1 MAYELQGKIIE
12 IYPTNQVSDRFKKR
26 EFVVEKEE
34 NNAGNVFVDTIKFQ
48 TTQDRCSLLDQL
60 QTGELV
66 KVTFNVRGNK
76 WEKNGQINYFNNLDA
91 WRIEKIG
98 NMDGVDDVPF
108 PDESDFASAPDE
120 EGDLPF

>member
-1 MAYELQGKIIE
+1 MAYELQGKVIE
-12 IYPTNQVSDRFKKR
+12 IYPTQQVSERFKKR

-34 NNAGNVFVDTIKFQ
+34 NNGGNVFVDTIKFQ
-48 TTQDRCSLLDQL
+48 TTQDRCGLLDQM
-60 QTGELV
+60 QVGDMV

-91 WRIEKIG
+91 WRIEKAQDSF
-98 NMDGVDDVPF
+98 DGVDAPM
-108 PDESDFASAPDE
+108 PSEEDFGSAPDE